1 MFLKFKNR
9 FIKFRKETDG
19 KGIVVGWQ
27 GGGVVQTGHKLWKS
41 LDENFH
47 TFIAIVHWTWTTIE
61 HKLQEINERKSKEHI

>member
-27 GGGVVQTGHKLWKS
+27 SGGVVQTGHKLWKS
-41 LDENFH
+41 LDENFYS
-47 TFIAIVHWTWTTIE
+47 FIAIVH
-61 HKLQEINERKSKEHI
+61 